1 MEIIADLL
9 FQAATCLANISN
21 PAALSSSE
29 EALNEVKNF
38 IAVED
43 KIHAIPGVMEEL
55 QRLILVP
62 LDPTGA
68 TVNHAMMA
76 GLILARSG
84 WSAAVTELLGAARYR
99 DSWCATQG
107 RLNLSWLTPSSETVS
122 ALQAEVLRQQQQK
135 SPEIPMLVLVDALIR
150 QRSEDIMP
158 TVLSYL
164 QGDDE
169 ESNLAYVLASLVTL
183 MPEQGLPV
191 AEELEKKSEGIL
203 SLTALGLRA
212 VYNSE
217 VAYDKLFSLV
227 SQKDQPEVTAWRWL
241 GRIPR
246 PESLPLLLK
255 GLHHPSDAVRCD
267 IVTSLALLGLKE
279 ARAGVIRCLSDA
291 SRQVAD
297 QSMSLLFEW
306 LGEDLD
312 EFSQHWQFDVEG
324 RLTSRSRQ
332 EIENIAIKALEE
344 MKPNL
349 RYYGQSLMLPVE
361 NLEDLYL
368 GMLPDHTWYHW
379 VSTTGAYQPY
389 DVHKNVLYNFPALEL
404 LEDWY
409 LQHET
414 QFEEGGYYY
423 QGKPCAKAI

>member
-1 MEIIADLL
+1 MEMLADLL

-29 EALNEVKNF
+29 EALNEVRNF
-38 IAVED
+38 MAVED
-43 KIHAIPGVMEEL
+43 QIHTIPGVMEEL

-84 WSAAVTELLGAARYR
+84 WPAAVTALLGAARQS
-99 DSWCATQG
+99 DSWCASQG
-107 RLNLSWLTPSSETVS
+107 RLNLSWLTPSSETAS
-122 ALQAEVLRQQQQK
+122 ALQEEILRQQPQEFPQ
-135 SPEIPMLVLVDALIR
+135 IPMLVLVDALIR
-150 QRSEDIMP
+150 QRSEDIVP
-158 TVLSYL
+158 TIFSYL
-164 QGDDE
+164 QGNDE

-183 MPEQGLPV
+183 MPEQGLLV

-217 VAYDKLFSLV
+217 SAYDRLLSLA
-227 SQKDQPEVTAWRWL
+227 SQKDQPEATACRWL

-246 PESLPLLLK
+246 SESLPPLLK

-267 IVTSLALLGLKE
+267 LVTSLALFGTKE
-279 ARAGVIRCLSDA
+279 ARAAVIRCLSDA

-324 RLTSRSRQ
+324 RLTSRSRR
-332 EIENIAIKALEE
+332 ELESIATKALED
-344 MKPNL
+344 MDPNL
-349 RYYGQSLMLPVE
+349 RYYRQSLMLPLE

-379 VSTTGAYQPY
+379 VSTTGADQPY
-389 DVHKNVLYNFPALEL
+389 DIHKNVLYNFPALEV